1 MMGGGGAEAPPA
13 PAPEQT
19 STIMCINALLDKG
32 KTECLN
38 EDSSYPLQN
47 AFNAS
52 DALILRSDCDEQLMI
67 NLYFTETVKIHHLI
81 IKQQSDETAPKALCL
96 YINRAPM
103 DFDDP
108 SNVEADQGLEL
119 TKEELSG

>member
-1 MMGGGGAEAPPA
+1 MMGGGGGGPAAPPA
-13 PAPEQT
+13 PGPGSEAGT
-19 STIMCINALLDKG
+19 VMCINALIDKG

-47 AFNAS
+47 AFNSS
-52 DALILRSDCDEQLMI
+52 DAMVLRSDCDEQLMI
-67 NLYFTETVKIHHLI
+67 NIYFTENVKIHHLI
-81 IKQQSDETAPKALCL
+81 VKQNSDDTAPKAVCL

-108 SNVEADQGLEL
+108 SNIEAD
-119 TKEELSG
+119 